1 MRELTL
7 DKLPKRVLE
16 KLDLETIFEASRCV
30 IAAERLLVFRKLHGV
45 ELSAAE
51 LGRRAGI
58 HRKHCEPFLDFLVF
72 LGLLKK
78 KANLYRNS
86 TLANRH
92 FLRARSIDWTRLW
105 SYECAK
111 DYEALSVMED
121 VISTGR
127 DWRQILGK
135 DRKPDYELA
144 QEDPRWAREF
154 TRALY
159 DLNKPDG
166 EILAKNLD
174 LSNYRSLLDVG
185 GGSGVMS
192 FALARAYPQ
201 LTACILDFKFVC
213 DAASEII
220 RKERLSHRIKT
231 LAGDMNKSIPRGFDT
246 IIFWNIG
253 YIDTRV
259 MKMAHERLPDG
270 GMIVRSC
277 FPPSKS
283 KAPSPSAFMHAYLSV
298 RPKGQTKS
306 SILCSLKE
314 AGFGSLK
321 YRRISQNIGLITG
334 LKGKAPKQMSRRN

>member
-1 MRELTL
+1 
-7 DKLPKRVLE
+7 
-16 KLDLETIFEASRCV
+16 
-30 IAAERLLVFRKLHGV
+30 
-45 ELSAAE
+45 
-51 LGRRAGI
+51 
-58 HRKHCEPFLDFLVF
+58 
-72 LGLLKK
+72 
-78 KANLYRNS
+78 
-86 TLANRH
+86 
-92 FLRARSIDWTRLW
+92 
-105 SYECAK
+105 
-111 DYEALSVMED
+111 
-121 VISTGR
+121 
-127 DWRQILGK
+127 
-135 DRKPDYELA
+135 
-144 QEDPRWAREF
+144 
-154 TRALY
+154 
-159 DLNKPDG
+159 
-166 EILAKNLD
+166 
-174 LSNYRSLLDVG
+174 
-185 GGSGVMS
+185 MS

-306 SILCSLKE
+306 SILSSLKE
-314 AGFGSLK
+314 AGFRSLK

-334 LKGKAPKQMSRRN
+334 LKGKAAKQMSRRN